1 MPVVDGVRAWALSVP
16 ADEPEQDGTLE
27 WDKTGVLVVEVEAG
41 GVTGLGWSYTAG
53 APARAIVAA
62 VLAPALDGLEADDVP
77 AAWMAMRRAVRNDGD
92 GGLCATALS
101 ACDVALWDRLARA
114 RELPLAVAAGAFRDA
129 VPGYG
134 SGGFCNYD
142 DATLAAQ
149 VREWAQQGFK
159 SVKMKVGADPARDP
173 ERVRVVRDAVG
184 PAVDVMVD
192 ANGAWP
198 AREAV
203 ARVREL
209 DEAAGGI
216 VWVEEPVSSR
226 DHDGLAFVRAHV
238 PPHVA
243 VAAGEYL
250 NYADEAA
257 RLLRA
262 GAVDVLQADVT
273 RCGGVTG
280 FRAIAA
286 VAAAHGVPLSA
297 HCSPA
302 LHAHTACTA
311 ERLLHVECFH
321 DHTRLEALV
330 FDGVPQ
336 PGGDGLLRF
345 DRAAAGHGMA
355 LKAGALERFGV
366 DG

>member
-1 MPVVDGVRAWALSVP
+1 MPAVEAVRSWALSVP
-16 ADEPEQDGTLE
+16 TDGPEQDGTLE
-27 WDKTGVLVVEVEAG
+27 WDATGVVVVEVDAG
-41 GVTGLGWSYTAG
+41 GVTGLGWSYCSGEA
-53 APARAIVAA
+53 ARAIVDG
-62 VLAPALDGLEADDVP
+62 VLAPALDGVEADDVP
-77 AAWMAMRRAVRNDGD
+77 AAGQALRRAVRNDGD
-92 GGLCATALS
+92 GGLCAAALS
-101 ACDVALWDRLARA
+101 AVDVALWDRLARA
-114 RELPLAVAAGAFRDA
+114 RGVPLAVAAGAFRDA
-129 VPGYG
+129 VPVYG

-142 DATLAAQ
+142 DARLAEQ
-149 VREWAQQGFK
+149 VGGWARAGLR
-159 SVKMKVGADPARDP
+159 SVKVKVGADPARDP

-184 PAVDVMVD
+184 PDVEVMVD
-192 ANGAWP
+192 ANGAWA

-209 DEAAGGI
+209 DAAAGGI
-216 VWVEEPVSSR
+216 AWVEEPVSSR

-238 PPHVA
+238 PAHVA

-250 NYADEAA
+250 NYGDEAV

-273 RCGGVTG
+273 RCGGITG

-302 LHAHTACTA
+302 LHAHAACTA
-311 ERLLHVECFH
+311 ERLLHVEWFH
-321 DHTRLEALV
+321 DHVRLEARV
-330 FDGVPQ
+330 FDGVPE

-345 DRAAAGHGMA
+345 DRAVPGHGMRVR
-355 LKAGALERFGV
+355 EGV
-366 DG
+366 LDG